1 MTCHTNDEYSIKIQ
15 NFIKDQIIGIQLADN
30 DVLTPG
36 YNPILKSFEFLNS
49 EINEIS
55 KIDNESYFID
65 IQLEGLCEIESTIN
79 LEDYIELEKTQEP
92 DDYLYDIELI
102 KKYDNGSC
110 LIKSLQSLYV
120 HLNGKYNT
128 LCNTID
134 NIQLDYIEDAY
145 CDKASAISNIKGR
158 LADAF
163 FHPKKK
169 EVFS

>member
-1 MTCHTNDEYSIKIQ
+1 MSCHTNDEYLIKIQ

-110 LIKSLQSLYV
+110 LIKSLQSLYA

-134 NIQLDYIEDAY
+134 NIQLDYIEDTY
-145 CDKASAISNIKGR
+145 CDFGC
-158 LADAF
+158 
-163 FHPKKK
+163 
-169 EVFS
+169 